1 MPSPKLPSPMCSP
14 IRHVHSHRLHHYQ
27 PMHSHF
33 HDIDYPC
40 EMFHHHLNHFDSIH
54 EATLSR
60 SVGCAKNPPKHAT
73 TPTEYKPEFHSN
85 HNLKSPHCDTSCS
98 KPKTKLRR
106 AKSCPKDLFS
116 ISSKCSENEKSLKD
130 SLELNERHLCRDFG
144 REELT
149 PPFFTDDFHSSPR
162 QPNTYRRTIP
172 KIRVQKPKSKT
183 PNSMD
188 EYVSSKLV
196 RINHAAKLRQKSSR
210 QKIHEL
216 EEEKLKARLHVSHF
230 IPKCHKWNVRDTP
243 AWKTFLS
250 EE

>member
-1 MPSPKLPSPMCSP
+1 MPSPKLTPPMCSP
-14 IRHVHSHRLHHYQ
+14 IRHIYAHRLHHYQ
-27 PMHSHF
+27 PVHSDLHGF
-33 HDIDYPC
+33 DYPC
-40 EMFHHHLNHFDSIH
+40 EMVHHHLNHLDNIH
-54 EATLSR
+54 KASLSR
-60 SVGCAKNPPKHAT
+60 SAECMKNSPKHAIT
-73 TPTEYKPEFHSN
+73 A
-85 HNLKSPHCDTSCS
+85 NLNFKSPNCDTKSS
-98 KPKTKLRR
+98 KPKKKLRR

-116 ISSKCSENEKSLKD
+116 ISSKCSDNGKSPKNSAEMNEHRLF
-130 SLELNERHLCRDFG
+130 RDLG
-144 REELT
+144 RDDLT
-149 PPFFTDDFHSSPR
+149 PCFTDDFHSSPR
-162 QPNTYRRTIP
+162 QQNTYRKTVP

-196 RINHAAKLRQKSSR
+196 HINHAAKLRQKSSR

-216 EEEKLKARLHVSHF
+216 EEEKLKARLHMSHF